1 MSGRITAVE
10 AMKAAETAQAE
21 VRAHEAL
28 CAVRYAGIQNAI
40 DRLTKKQDAAVAW
53 TIATLVSLLGGAI
66 GMIFALAM
74 HGK

>member
-1 MSGRITAVE
+1 MSPRVTAGE
-10 AMKAAETAQAE
+10 AMKEAEMARTE
-21 VRAHEAL
+21 IRAHEEL
-28 CAVRYAGIQNAI
+28 CALRYRGIETAI
-40 DRLTKKQDAAVAW
+40 TALTRKQDAAVAW